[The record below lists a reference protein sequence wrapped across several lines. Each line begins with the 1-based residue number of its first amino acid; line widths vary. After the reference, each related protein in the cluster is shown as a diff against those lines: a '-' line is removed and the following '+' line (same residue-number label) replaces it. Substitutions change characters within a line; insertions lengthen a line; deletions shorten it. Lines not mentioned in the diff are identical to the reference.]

1 MEHNAFAAYNQALYE
16 FWSSF
21 LHEGQY
27 IPAHISG
34 HVPSDKEN
42 QFPYWTY
49 EVKQGAYGSTAIAT
63 AIVWFQQSMEPTQ
76 PSAWSHI
83 NTIMGMVQNA
93 IPEGGRWLTF
103 VGGAVLLR
111 RNDANFIS
119 SYDPEQEDGDNVTAA
134 PIRGGRVSYTI
145 QFFMK

>member
-21 LHEGQY
+21 LHEGEP
-27 IPAHISG
+27 IPVHVSG
-34 HVPSDKEN
+34 HVPSDQEDD
-42 QFPYWTY
+42 FPYWTY

-63 AIVWFQQSMEPTQ
+63 AIVWFKHYPEDA
-76 PSAWSHI
+76 AWVHI
-83 NTIMGMVQNA
+83 NNVMGMVQNA

-119 SYDPEQEDGDNVTAA
+119 SYDPEQEDGDNVTAM

-145 QFFMK
+145 QFFVR